1 MRPSSGGGVVPASR
15 RKARSSGG
23 PPAVTACEQRR
34 PKTSFQRIAHQMVE
48 GLKEPPT
55 PPRDIPSTADVDA
68 LEQALVVSIRTAGLK
83 PGR

>member
-1 MRPSSGGGVVPASR
+1 MSAG
-15 RKARSSGG
+15 
-23 PPAVTACEQRR
+23 
-34 PKTSFQRIAHQMVE
+34 KTSVQRIAHQMVE

-55 PPRDIPSTADVDA
+55 PPRDIPSTADVEA